1 MTKSEKLDR
10 LEANLSIMSEIM
22 QTMIEQQQKQMEQ
35 QQQQK
40 QIEAIEEPTNE
51 GLTKAIVKSYANKIT
66 NLMENKNLEIDNV
79 IELITKCN
87 LTLIDRLRIA
97 DQRYRLYFIEP
108 INHNVVGFT
117 VDTELK
123 WIKATLLY

>member
-1 MTKSEKLDR
+1 MTKSERLDSI
-10 LEANLSIMSEIM
+10 EANLSMLSEIM
-22 QTMIEQQQKQMEQ
+22 QTMVEQQQQQMEQ
-35 QQQQK
+35 QQQQ
-40 QIEAIEEPTNE
+40 IEVEPTNE
-51 GLTKAIVKSYANKIT
+51 GLTKPIVESYANKIT
-66 NLMENKNLEIDNV
+66 NLMENKDLKLDDV

-108 INHNVVGFT
+108 TYHNVIGFT
-117 VDTELK
+117 IDTELK

>member
-1 MTKSEKLDR
+1 MTKSERLDSI
-10 LEANLSIMSEIM
+10 EANLSTLSEIM
-22 QTMIEQQQKQMEQ
+22 QTMIEQQKKQMEEQ

-40 QIEAIEEPTNE
+40 QIVEVEPTNE
-51 GLTKAIVKSYANKIT
+51 GLTKEIVENYANKIA
-66 NLMENKNLEIDNV
+66 NLMENKDLKLNDI

-117 VDTELK
+117 IDTELK
-123 WIKATLLY
+123 WIKAELLY

>member
-1 MTKSEKLDR
+1 MTKSERLDSI
-10 LEANLSIMSEIM
+10 EANLSMLSEIM

-35 QQQQK
+35 QQQQ
-40 QIEAIEEPTNE
+40 IEVEPTNE
-51 GLTKAIVKSYANKIT
+51 GLTKPIVESYANKIT
-66 NLMENKNLEIDNV
+66 NLMENKDLKIDDV

-87 LTLIDRLRIA
+87 LTLIDKLRIA

-108 INHNVVGFT
+108 TYHNVIGFT
-117 VDTELK
+117 IDTELK

>member
-1 MTKSEKLDR
+1 MTKSERLDS
-10 LEANLSIMSEIM
+10 LEANLSMLSEIM
-22 QTMIEQQQKQMEQ
+22 QTMIEQQQKQMEE
-35 QQQQK
+35 QQQK
-40 QIEAIEEPTNE
+40 QLMEVEPTNE
-51 GLTKAIVKSYANKIT
+51 GLTKAIVENYANKIT
-66 NLMENKNLEIDNV
+66 NLMEAKTLELNDV

-97 DQRYRLYFIEP
+97 DQRFRLYFIEP

-117 VDTELK
+117 IDTELK